1 VTPTVA
7 LGQAL
12 RDAARMVARVAAGH
26 SLAGEFERIAE
37 DGSSTPKAAL
47 IDLTHGT
54 LRRYG
59 RVQAIVRELSHRG
72 HGDALVE
79 ALLWCSL
86 YALESG
92 RYGEHVVVDQAV
104 RACGPLERWSAKG
117 YVNAVLRGY
126 LRERG
131 SLEARLAREPEA
143 SYQHPGWWIDLLRSA
158 YPDCWQAICAAGNSH
173 PPMCLRINC
182 RRTTVSQYQE
192 KLRAAGIE
200 SRPLGGQALLLER
213 GVPVERLPGFG
224 EGDVSVQDAGAQ
236 SAAPFLEL
244 SDGLK
249 VLDACAAPGGKAA
262 HILELADV
270 RLTALDADA
279 ARCARLERNLA
290 RTGAAARVKVA
301 DCTALADWWD
311 GQPFDRILADVPCS
325 ASGIAR
331 RHPDLKWLRRASDL
345 GSFAARQVA
354 ILRALWPTLSPN
366 GKLLYVTCSVFPGE
380 NEDVIAAFVAGTPGA
395 RRAPLPGGAAAQ
407 RLPGPEYDG
416 FFYALIE
423 KRA

>member
-1 VTPTVA
+1 MTPTVA

-12 RDAARMVARVAAGH
+12 CDAARMVARVAAGR

-37 DGSSTPKAAL
+37 GGIGTPKAAL

-59 RVQAIVRELSHRG
+59 RVQGIVRELSHRG
-72 HGDALVE
+72 HADAIIE
-79 ALLWCSL
+79 ALLWCAL

-92 RYGEHVVVDQAV
+92 RYGDYVVVDQAV

-131 SLEARLAREPEA
+131 SLEARLARDPEA
-143 SYQHPGWWIDLLRSA
+143 RYQHPRWWIDLLESA
-158 YPDCWQAICAAGNSH
+158 YPEHWEAICAAGNTH
-173 PPMCLRINC
+173 PPMCLRVNR
-182 RRTTVSQYQE
+182 RRTEVSQYRE
-192 KLRAAGIE
+192 RLRAAGIE
-200 SRPLGGQALLLER
+200 SRPLGAQALLLER
-213 GVPVERLPGFG
+213 GVPVERLPGFDAG
-224 EGDVSVQDAGAQ
+224 EVSVQDAGAQ
-236 SAAPFLEL
+236 DAAAYLDL
-244 SDGLK
+244 SDGQR

-262 HILELADV
+262 HILETAEV

-279 ARCARLERNLA
+279 ARCARMARNLS
-290 RTGAAARVKVA
+290 RIGAAAQIKAA
-301 DCTALADWWD
+301 DCAALADWWD

-331 RHPDLKWLRRASDL
+331 RHPDLKWLRRPDDL
-345 GSFAARQVA
+345 ASFAARQVA

-380 NEDVIAAFVAGTPGA
+380 NEDVIAAFVAGAEDA
-395 RRAPLPGGAAAQ
+395 RRAPLPLGAAAQ
-407 RLPGPEYDG
+407 RLPGPENDG